1 MIFRPLIPILLIS
14 LDHQSW
20 AQPDR
25 TADAAAAVQAWYRI
39 AGDGADQAH
48 LSRYG
53 TVGGGPEPLI
63 EAYQE
68 LAPSLRLQ
76 MTEAQ
81 FFEHF
86 RGLAHLKL
94 LQAHVVDSGTNDPD
108 LQVFVEEQ
116 RTMDFAGVPAV
127 AWYKGFLVI

>member
-1 MIFRPLIPILLIS
+1 MMPRSLIPILLIS

-20 AQPDR
+20 AQRAR
-25 TADAAAAVQAWYRI
+25 TADAAAAVQAWYKI

-53 TVGGGPEPLI
+53 TVGGGPEPLT
-63 EAYQE
+63 EAYRQ
-68 LAPSLRLQ
+68 LAPSLRQQ

-86 RGLAHLKL
+86 RGLAHLEL
-94 LQAHVVDSGTNDPD
+94 LQAHLVDSDAKPD
-108 LQVFVEEQ
+108 LQVFVEEE
-116 RTMDFAGVPAV
+116 RTMDFAGVP
-127 AWYKGFLVI
+127 